1 MKKYILGLVTGLIF
15 IPVIEEL
22 LNVALS
28 WIEFLKILP
37 SKLVLKGN
45 KDLAE
50 LQDDENNLEEANII
64 GFQYNPYNEYDDC
77 DDYEE

>member
-22 LNVALS
+22 LNVAFS
-28 WIEFLKILP
+28 WIEYLKIVP

-45 KDLAE
+45 KDLAD
-50 LQDDENNLEEANII
+50 LQSEDEEYTETNAI
-64 GFQYNPYNEYDDC
+64 GFQYIHQ
-77 DDYEE
+77 DDYDEE